1 MFPRW
6 PLSGAQLRNY
16 CQWIRSANSMLWE
29 LSHHVPSVRYMD
41 YGATK
46 QKSLYLS
53 HDGLHLSA
61 EGARRCLASIQDDLP
76 NQLCVEAAVQDPT
89 EWPALSATEVPVQE
103 HDSTIALF
111 SDIVQTG
118 AQPEIQ
124 DKVDASE
131 VPVPRDIKPQTHKIT
146 VVTARAKRSATR
158 NVKRYGKKKRKKMEV
173 KTGKVKREKPT
184 MTKKKNKQWCCSS
197 EDALLDH
204 IITKHSSWKV
214 DRPDTLFNQEDE
226 INVPSNIHCH
236 RDTEETPQQD
246 DNAAN
251 EDQVNV
257 PSHFFFQRDTDKTPQ
272 QDVDTSQLLLI
283 LSNDVELNPGP
294 IFQTIPVPVEA
305 VGSSEKMTIITVK
318 MD

>member
-1 MFPRW
+1 MSGCYDILYLHLGSNDVCCKDSNFYRCVTEILDVVFSVCTEIHVVLCVILPRDFDVRMFPRW

-41 YGATK
+41 YAATK

-61 EGARRCLASIQDDLP
+61 EGARRCLASIHDDLP

-146 VVTARAKRSATR
+146 VVTARAKRYATR
-158 NVKRYGKKKRKKMEV
+158 NVKRYGKKVKGQDHCELLKKRNC
-173 KTGKVKREKPT
+173 T
-184 MTKKKNKQWCCSS
+184 CSR
-197 EDALLDH
+197 ALAPAMRCSCFY
-204 IITKHSSWKV
+204 SSSCYW
-214 DRPDTLFNQEDE
+214 
-226 INVPSNIHCH
+226 
-236 RDTEETPQQD
+236 
-246 DNAAN
+246 
-251 EDQVNV
+251 
-257 PSHFFFQRDTDKTPQ
+257 
-272 QDVDTSQLLLI
+272 
-283 LSNDVELNPGP
+283 
-294 IFQTIPVPVEA
+294 
-305 VGSSEKMTIITVK
+305 
-318 MD
+318 

>member
-1 MFPRW
+1 MSGCYDILYLHLGSNDVCCKDSDFYRCVTEILDVVFSVCTEIHVVLCEILPRDFDVRMFPRW

-46 QKSLYLS
+46 QKSLYLT

-111 SDIVQTG
+111 SDIVQT
-118 AQPEIQ
+118 
-124 DKVDASE
+124 
-131 VPVPRDIKPQTHKIT
+131 

-158 NVKRYGKKKRKKMEV
+158 NTKRYGKKLAKKCHTRSCCSGFVYLDITEDVAVFLPAYKLNGLCLKRKKMEV

-184 MTKKKNKQWCCSS
+184 MTKKKNKR
-197 EDALLDH
+197 
-204 IITKHSSWKV
+204 V
-214 DRPDTLFNQEDE
+214 NQ
-226 INVPSNIHCH
+226 
-236 RDTEETPQQD
+236 
-246 DNAAN
+246 
-251 EDQVNV
+251 
-257 PSHFFFQRDTDKTPQ
+257 
-272 QDVDTSQLLLI
+272 
-283 LSNDVELNPGP
+283 
-294 IFQTIPVPVEA
+294 
-305 VGSSEKMTIITVK
+305 
-318 MD
+318 

>member
-1 MFPRW
+1 M
-6 PLSGAQLRNY
+6 ATLRGTVE
-16 CQWIRSANSMLWE
+16 E
-29 LSHHVPSVRYMD
+29 LLPVDKER
-41 YGATK
+41 K
-46 QKSLYLS
+46 QHAVGTESPCAFS
-53 HDGLHLSA
+53 
-61 EGARRCLASIQDDLP
+61 SIHDDLP

-158 NVKRYGKKKRKKMEV
+158 NVKRYGKKLAKKCHTSEFVYLDITEDVAVFLPAYKLNGLCLKRKKMEV

-184 MTKKKNKQWCCSS
+184 MTKKKNKQVPCYNCPNCRVCCSS

-204 IITKHSSWKV
+204 FITKHSSWKV

-236 RDTEETPQQD
+236 RDTEEMPQQD

-251 EDQVNV
+251 EDKVNV
-257 PSHFFFQRDTDKTPQ
+257 PSHFFFQRDTDETPQ
-272 QDVDTSQLLLI
+272 QDAPETKFTAF
-283 LSNDVELNPGP
+283 SNKSYAIKLKIYRFELNQRE
-294 IFQTIPVPVEA
+294 ISA
-305 VGSSEKMTIITVK
+305 
-318 MD
+318 

>member
-1 MFPRW
+1 M
-6 PLSGAQLRNY
+6 ATLRGTVE
-16 CQWIRSANSMLWE
+16 E
-29 LSHHVPSVRYMD
+29 LLPVDKER
-41 YGATK
+41 K
-46 QKSLYLS
+46 QHAVGTESPCAFS
-53 HDGLHLSA
+53 
-61 EGARRCLASIQDDLP
+61 SIHDDLP

-111 SDIVQTG
+111 SDIVQT
-118 AQPEIQ
+118 IQ

-131 VPVPRDIKPQTHKIT
+131 VP
-146 VVTARAKRSATR
+146 
-158 NVKRYGKKKRKKMEV
+158 
-173 KTGKVKREKPT
+173 
-184 MTKKKNKQWCCSS
+184 
-197 EDALLDH
+197 
-204 IITKHSSWKV
+204 
-214 DRPDTLFNQEDE
+214 EDE

-251 EDQVNV
+251 EDKVNV
-257 PSHFFFQRDTDKTPQ
+257 PSHFFFQRDTDETPQ